1 MTKKQAKVIGHCIER
16 RINMEKQGK
25 EQTTVRLPVELKKAI
40 EKEADKYSVSLNEMI
55 NRLLYEG
62 LRVIHRKG

>member
-1 MTKKQAKVIGHCIER
+1 
-16 RINMEKQGK
+16 MEKKGK

-62 LRVIHRKG
+62 LRVIHQKEWGFRHVPFHNRRQFHAV

>member
-1 MTKKQAKVIGHCIER
+1 MRKPQKGKKE
-16 RINMEKQGK
+16 K

-62 LRVIHRKG
+62 LRVIHRKE